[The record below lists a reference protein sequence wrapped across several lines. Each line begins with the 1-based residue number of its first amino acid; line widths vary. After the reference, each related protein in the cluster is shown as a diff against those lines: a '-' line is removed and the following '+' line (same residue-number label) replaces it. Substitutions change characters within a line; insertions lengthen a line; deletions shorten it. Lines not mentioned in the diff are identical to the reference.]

1 MRIAKNPTSIRMSP
15 TAMKMRDL
23 LAEKLGV
30 PKSSII
36 EMAIRKFAEQE
47 GIIFENKSEGPNVQ
61 PMVHDEAEMQ

>member
-1 MRIAKNPTSIRMSP
+1 
-15 TAMKMRDL
+15 MKMRDL